1 MNVHV
6 NSTTAFT
13 LSCFKNC
20 SQLARAERRRR
31 LRMKFPVL
39 RQHTATKRPIVVQ
52 KRPSNVCAASVVWW
66 LQYSSL
72 GIRHTVVK

>member
-1 MNVHV
+1 
-6 NSTTAFT
+6 
-13 LSCFKNC
+13 
-20 SQLARAERRRR
+20 
-31 LRMKFPVL
+31 MKFPVL

-52 KRPSNVCAASVVWW
+52 KRPSNVCTASVVWW